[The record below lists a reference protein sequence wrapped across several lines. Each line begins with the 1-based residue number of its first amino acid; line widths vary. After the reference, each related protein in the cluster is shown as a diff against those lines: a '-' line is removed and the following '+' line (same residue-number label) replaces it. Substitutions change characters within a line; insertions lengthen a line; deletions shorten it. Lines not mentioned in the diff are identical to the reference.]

1 MEFLRKE
8 KTKLIND
15 YFTFEA
21 IRSSDYMHQ
30 FKDTFDWISGL
41 DIGEFK
47 RDEIK
52 MRNIFTKSIVPKIVY
67 DQNKNEIIL
76 LEEKQT
82 LISKKLKDSEIKQKE
97 KENLFRERIE
107 IQERLRDFIVQ
118 IPYYE
123 YHKYYKKVYQTYETV
138 NISKYEHIEV
148 MDCQYDIKGFYPLNY
163 EKVGEDAMIF

>member
-1 MEFLRKE
+1 MEVMSNRDKRILDPVFYEQSKKALKTVDGILEENE

-97 KENLFRERIE
+97 KRI
-107 IQERLRDFIVQ
+107 
-118 IPYYE
+118 Y
-123 YHKYYKKVYQTYETV
+123 
-138 NISKYEHIEV
+138 S
-148 MDCQYDIKGFYPLNY
+148 
-163 EKVGEDAMIF
+163 EKE